1 MIIIHSSKFVD
12 TEFEAEVGPIPLCML
27 PIGNKKILELQ
38 VSHFREYF
46 ANEKIIVTLPQNYQ
60 LTINE
65 QVVIDE
71 LSLSVHYICD
81 KVYLAEAV
89 LYVLNVEIDH
99 PAEPIR
105 ILQGDR
111 FLDDI
116 PLDIDCIAVDNQSRQ
131 RDWCDRYQYHDHELQ
146 WLGYFSFSSKANLVK
161 SLALSIK
168 NFSEAVTHYQTSVS
182 MHKVQ
187 PKNWYNCS
195 RINSYFDARSNITTQ
210 RSFNALNIESG
221 IVTKSSVHDIKIQ
234 AEIYW
239 FAHLPPKL
247 KRFTPQFIDSG
258 RLEDGVSSYYCLEF
272 LPFLP
277 LNELY
282 VHGRNPISFWRRIFD
297 LVKDYLSHA
306 TDKEYLAYVEV
317 NQVVDCREDLF
328 CRKTLSRLEEYQKSL
343 QVDLHAAVFY
353 QGLELGSI
361 LDIAQDCISKTLAL
375 PSWPTIMHGDLC
387 FSNMLF
393 DSRGRR
399 LKLIDPRGID
409 CQDNFSIFGDAT
421 YDLAKLTHSMIGMY
435 DFIIAG
441 RFEMLPDELSNS
453 TGKIIHFDVDE
464 RLKLIQAEFLQFQ
477 FFDGIEMTA
486 IMPAV
491 VLLFLSMLPLHADRP
506 DRQQAM
512 ITNAFRLYKT
522 YVYQTDNSQSL
533 SCTEQIYNN
542 DVLER

>member
-131 RDWCDRYQYHDHELQ
+131 RDWCDRYHYHDHELQ

-168 NFSEAVTHYQTSVS
+168 NFSEAVTHYQKSVS

-399 LKLIDPRGID
+399 LKLIDPRGLD

-464 RLKLIQAEFLQFQ
+464 RLKIIQAEFLQFQ
-477 FFDGIEMTA
+477 FVDGIEMTA